1 MFELPKL
8 LGHNVPDKAKDII
21 FFSCDY
27 DYFDRHGYALAQSIN
42 RTIGWI
48 HVHCHIINEGNM
60 NQKVLDQL
68 TLHHPFTYSYE
79 NIDKELYS
87 NLKKNHKRKK
97 EAQDIFKTGDLDY
110 IARRTYLASA
120 RFMRLYE
127 IFQKE
132 DQHIFQLDCD
142 TVLRNGFHQRDF
154 RQIAENVA
162 VMPKPK
168 DPGIFIASAL
178 CLGLGDKG
186 IRFRKLFSN
195 NMIVAFTKE
204 IYWFVDQDVLR
215 DTMTEWANMGETFE
229 YIPYQWNAWGQK
241 RYDIF
246 STGKGNKK
254 NDRRFK
260 AAQLNWLPE
269 HWKEIIKK
277 EVLNLP

>member
-8 LGHNVPDKAKDII
+8 HGHNVPNKAKDII

-60 NQKVLDQL
+60 NQIVLDDL
-68 TLHHPFTYSYE
+68 TRQFNFTYSYE
-79 NIDKELYS
+79 HVSEQLYKD
-87 NLKKNHKRKK
+87 LKKNTKRMK
-97 EAQDIFKTGDLDY
+97 EGQDIFKTGDLDY

-120 RFMRLYE
+120 RFMRLHE
-127 IFQKE
+127 LFKAD
-132 DQHIFQLDCD
+132 DQYIFQLDCD
-142 TVLRNGFHQRDF
+142 TVLRNGFHQKDF
-154 RQIAENVA
+154 RDMAKNVA

-168 DPGIFIASAL
+168 DPGVFIASAL
-178 CLGLGDKG
+178 CLGQGSTG
-186 IRFRKLFSN
+186 IKFRKLFSN
-195 NMIVAFTKE
+195 NMIEAFKRE

-215 DTMTEWANMGETFE
+215 ATMTEWNNMEEKFE

-246 STGKGNKK
+246 STGKGSKK
-254 NDRRFK
+254 DDRRFK
-260 AAQLNWLPE
+260 AAQMNWLPE